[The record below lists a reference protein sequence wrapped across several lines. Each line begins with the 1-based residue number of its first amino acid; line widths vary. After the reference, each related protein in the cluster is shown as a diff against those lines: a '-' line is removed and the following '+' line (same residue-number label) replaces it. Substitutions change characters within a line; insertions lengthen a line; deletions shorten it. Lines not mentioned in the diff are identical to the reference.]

1 MKRFIARHVFKLV
14 KICMKCR
21 TSSLPLSLSLSL
33 THTQC
38 CFSCSSVKMAVI
50 NWSDRPLA
58 VVAFSL
64 RCACY
69 CFLDV
74 LLVSLVVPAI
84 HLALSFHCHT
94 YAHVQAHTHT
104 HKHANMHTHVSMHAR
119 KHKHACMWCMHTMI
133 FLKFFSFPDLT
144 SDAAVICWR
153 SLSSSGS
160 SSPMRVENGT
170 AGASLCFGPR
180 SRAWW
185 PYDWERNT
193 ERNQAITRPSRG
205 EELSN
210 FSRHD
215 VKRESKKTQNCSHR
229 P

>member
-1 MKRFIARHVFKLV
+1 MKTFIARHVFKLV
-14 KICMKCR
+14 KICIEMSFKL
-21 TSSLPLSLSLSL
+21 SPSLSHS
-33 THTQC
+33 QY
-38 CFSCSSVKMAVI
+38 CFSCSSVKMAVT

-74 LLVSLVVPAI
+74 LLVSLAVPAI

-94 YAHVQAHTHT
+94 YARVHAHTHN
-104 HKHANMHTHVSMHAR
+104 HKHTNMHTNASMHI
-119 KHKHACMWCMHTMI
+119 MI

-210 FSRHD
+210 FSQHD